1 MKKID
6 HVGIA
11 VKNLDEAINTYK
23 KLGFTVS
30 DIEEVPSQKVRVAF
44 MKIGN
49 SRIELLEPSRTDSPI
64 SKFLQKHGQGIHH
77 LAIEVEDIE
86 KKIESLESSRV
97 NLIYKIPRQG
107 AHGVKM
113 TFVHPKS
120 TNGVLLELCQYL

>member
-6 HVGIA
+6 HIGIA
-11 VKNLDEAINTYK
+11 VKNLDDAIKTYQR
-23 KLGFTVS
+23 LGFTVS
-30 DIEEVPSQKVRVAF
+30 DVEEVPSQKVRVAF

-86 KKIESLESSRV
+86 KKIESLERSGV

-107 AHGVKM
+107 AHRVKM
-113 TFVHPKS
+113 TFIHPKS
-120 TNGVLLELCQYL
+120 ANGVLLELCQYL